1 MRKGTEMLS
10 MRRLTSCDSDVGK
23 EGDKR
28 IDSSA
33 DLPTVLVTKDSNV
46 FEQQRN
52 GIAALT

>member
-1 MRKGTEMLS
+1 MRKGPEILS
-10 MRRLTSCDSDVGK
+10 MRRLTSCDSDIGK

-33 DLPTVLVTKDSNV
+33 DLLTVLVTKESNV